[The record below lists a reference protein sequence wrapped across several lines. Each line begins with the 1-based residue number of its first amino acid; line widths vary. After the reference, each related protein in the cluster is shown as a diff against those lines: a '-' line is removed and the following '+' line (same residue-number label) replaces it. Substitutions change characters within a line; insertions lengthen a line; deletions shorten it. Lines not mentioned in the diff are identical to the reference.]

1 MRKNKETLVPS
12 LRSCLKNLQKN
23 VVVDLNGV
31 GDGRANITLSAC
43 VFVSLQ
49 GKKRKNE
56 KTEKKTRFRSIFTL
70 ATRVGRVLFLSS
82 SSLRNLDSIEFES
95 AKLA

>member
-56 KTEKKTRFRSIFTL
+56 KTEKKTRSI
-70 ATRVGRVLFLSS
+70 ATSCKLEGKLFVRLT
-82 SSLRNLDSIEFES
+82 
-95 AKLA
+95 